1 MEEFPSPTEITKD
14 ANMTIVMF
22 NWQCKKSAQ
31 LVLVEYAMH
40 DY

>member
-1 MEEFPSPTEITKD
+1 MEEFPSPTEIAED
-14 ANMTIVMF
+14 VNRTIVIF

-40 DY
+40 YY